1 MIVNKGINQLYL
13 DTDYTAMKKKWFII
27 SAHIVAW
34 FVLLLLPGFFRPNGP
49 TTPGMHGG
57 DLISDIFVSHR
68 LANAVF
74 LLILFYVNC
83 YIAIPKFYLGRKY
96 MSLVAYVLATI
107 IAFVS
112 MNYIIMNFGFA
123 KKVPDSLFHYIGP
136 SHNLLM
142 FIIVYVVSFALSV
155 YNQLLQT
162 KEEKLNAEISF
173 LKAQINPHF
182 LFNTLNSIY
191 SLALTKSDK
200 TANAVVKLSS
210 LMRYSISESDKQKV
224 LLAKEIDY
232 INNYIE
238 LQKLRITSNVKID
251 YNITGSAGLKEISP
265 FLLIPFIE
273 NAFKYGVNSE
283 ENSDIKIAID
293 ITEDMLHLHVVNN
306 KVYVQNGEER
316 NTGLGMR
323 NTQQRLNLLYPG
335 RHMLVVKNED
345 DHFDVTLQINW

>member
-1 MIVNKGINQLYL
+1 M
-13 DTDYTAMKKKWFII
+13 
-27 SAHIVAW
+27 
-34 FVLLLLPGFFRPNGP
+34 
-49 TTPGMHGG
+49 
-57 DLISDIFVSHR
+57 
-68 LANAVF
+68 
-74 LLILFYVNC
+74 
-83 YIAIPKFYLGRKY
+83 
-96 MSLVAYVLATI
+96 
-107 IAFVS
+107 
-112 MNYIIMNFGFA
+112 
-123 KKVPDSLFHYIGP
+123 
-136 SHNLLM
+136 
-142 FIIVYVVSFALSV
+142 
-155 YNQLLQT
+155 
-162 KEEKLNAEISF
+162 
-173 LKAQINPHF
+173 
-182 LFNTLNSIY
+182 FNTLNSIY